1 MDCYRNIFHL
11 YRKTGR
17 LQPDMSS
24 RVAGSSVLSANS
36 LEIITDLC
44 YNFPMARPVS
54 VLELSSEEREEL
66 QRRIHASTTTKRDH
80 LRAEIVLRRAEG
92 LRQID
97 VAQELSVSVTCVNKW
112 SQRFEREG
120 IDGLKD
126 CNGRGRKRSIPLE
139 KIERVISEATRP
151 PAPKKRWTVRSM
163 AREVGISSDSVHKV
177 WKANDI
183 KPHLT
188 QQFKLSNDP
197 KFEEKFWDVIGL
209 YLDPPERALV
219 MCCDEKSQCQAL
231 ERTQPGL
238 PLGIGHVRTRTHDYT
253 RHGTITLFAAMNYL
267 DGKIISRS
275 EEHHTH
281 VEWLRFLK
289 QIDRET
295 PKELDVHL
303 ILDNYSTHKHEK
315 VKAWLSRRS
324 RFHLYF
330 TPTSSSWMNLVER
343 FFGEITEDVIRE
355 GSFTSVRELVRDIEE
370 YLAQRNLQPKP
381 YRWKA
386 DGETILRKIQR
397 AREALA
403 AQSPRNR

>member
-1 MDCYRNIFHL
+1 M
-11 YRKTGR
+11 
-17 LQPDMSS
+17 
-24 RVAGSSVLSANS
+24 
-36 LEIITDLC
+36 
-44 YNFPMARPVS
+44 
-54 VLELSSEEREEL
+54 
-66 QRRIHASTTTKRDH
+66 
-80 LRAEIVLRRAEG
+80 
-92 LRQID
+92 
-97 VAQELSVSVTCVNKW
+97 
-112 SQRFEREG
+112 
-120 IDGLKD
+120 
-126 CNGRGRKRSIPLE
+126 
-139 KIERVISEATRP
+139 
-151 PAPKKRWTVRSM
+151 
-163 AREVGISSDSVHKV
+163 
-177 WKANDI
+177 
-183 KPHLT
+183 
-188 QQFKLSNDP
+188 
-197 KFEEKFWDVIGL
+197 
-209 YLDPPERALV
+209 V

-231 ERTQPGL
+231 ERTHPGL